1 METVKTV
8 MMIPADPRNGKPLV
22 TSAMKAACIGEFS
35 VEREAACPSCYFEGE
50 VPEQGCTICGGTL
63 TYTEK
68 IDVPWDTMKDI
79 YKMMANVAASGITA
93 PVQPPVFTVGFDPP
107 MKGDHA
113 AVAIRIGEQLAVF
126 TVKPQ

>member
-8 MMIPADPRNGKPLV
+8 TMIPADPRNGKPLV
-22 TSAMKAACIGEFS
+22 TSAMKAVCIGEFNIP
-35 VEREAACPSCYFEGE
+35 VEHSCDCDHDDAC
-50 VPEQGCTICGGTL
+50 EQCGGTG
-63 TYTEK
+63 TWTQQVA
-68 IDVPWDTMKDI
+68 IPWDTMKDI